1 MLDYRTETFLTV
13 CRTMNYTRAARE
25 LHISQPAVSQQIKYL
40 EGYYHAVL
48 IRHEGKKLFLTD
60 AGALLQKSLTMLH
73 NNELYLQEQ
82 LRLLADRRLTLRFG
96 ASRTVG
102 EFMIAAPLAQFLLR
116 RPGADV
122 TVRVDNTR
130 RLLEL
135 LDLGEIDFA
144 ILEGDYPAELYAHRP
159 YRTEAFIPIYGAKYA
174 FRKKPATLAELT
186 GERLLLREAGSGT
199 RSILERAL
207 TERGIALRDFA
218 GVTVVEN
225 MNAIKEMVLAGC
237 GVTFLYEGAVR
248 PELDSGALRRL
259 SLSDCDLH
267 HEISLVWKKDNL
279 FQTSFAPLFEE
290 LLGVAPSQVAG
301 GR

>member
-13 CRTMNYTRAARE
+13 CRTMSFTKAARS
-25 LHISQPAVSQQIKYL
+25 LHISQPAVSQHIHYL
-40 EGYYHAVL
+40 EGYYHARL
-48 IRHEGKKLFLTD
+48 FRQEGKKLLLTD
-60 AGALLQKSLTMLH
+60 AGQLLQKSLTMLH

-82 LRLLADRRLTLRFG
+82 LRLLADKRMTLRFG

-102 EFMIAAPLAQFLLR
+102 EFMIARPLAQFLLR

-130 RLLEL
+130 RLLQL

-144 ILEGDYPAELYAHRP
+144 VLEGDYPAGQYAHRP
-159 YRTEAFIPIYGAKYA
+159 YCTEAFIAVCGGGAA
-174 FRKKPATLAELT
+174 LPGGPLSLGALT

-207 TERGIALRDFA
+207 TEHGLALRDFA
-218 GVTVVEN
+218 NLTVVEN
-225 MNAIKEMVLAGC
+225 MSAIKELVLAGC
-237 GVTFLYEGAVR
+237 GITFLYEGAVR
-248 PELDSGALRRL
+248 AELESGALRRL
-259 SLSDCDLH
+259 PLTDFAVR

-279 FQTSFAPLFEE
+279 FQGAFEGVFEE
-290 LLGVAPSQVAG
+290 LLGVEAL
-301 GR
+301 